1 MTVNEFLTEFDEERF
16 PSELGPV
23 NSIDDHDPPF
33 TAAQLRDMTKRGFI
47 VMVDETHYR
56 LTLKATRNRT

>member
-23 NSIDDHDPPF
+23 NSVDDHDPPF
-33 TAAQLRDMTKRGFI
+33 TGAQLRDMASRGFI